1 MTSLDTPE
9 RPSNMFSIDWLE
21 RRESLDAR
29 SRSHRLTGVTA
40 DWLGQRT
47 GPHRI
52 LDLGSGSGSN
62 LRFLAP
68 RLPGPQH
75 WRLLD
80 HDTDLLAHAR
90 RQSGRLR
97 DLSGDRVNV
106 ETSCRDLSSVD
117 EAFLAGTDLVVASA
131 LFDLVSRS
139 WLESLVQACAQK
151 RQAMLITLSVDG
163 SWSFL
168 DASGQPI
175 EDGEDIAVRTLFQ
188 AHQVRDKGLGQALG
202 GEAPAVLTTC
212 LTEAGFQVD
221 VAVTPWHLAAGDP
234 EGLGLTDVQ
243 AEGPAEGLAE
253 GLAEAL
259 VTGWHDAALEQAPTE
274 ASRLAEWRE
283 RHLAGLASGE
293 LGVMVGHRDILARP
307 SAAGERG

>member
-1 MTSLDTPE
+1 MTSLDIQE
-9 RPSNMFSIDWLE
+9 HPSNVFTFDWLD
-21 RRESLDAR
+21 RREPMDGR
-29 SRSHRLTGVTA
+29 SRSHQLTGLAA
-40 DWLGQRT
+40 DWLSQRP

-90 RQSGRLR
+90 RQSGLLR
-97 DLSGDRVNV
+97 DLSGNRVSV
-106 ETSCRDLSSVD
+106 ETSCRDLASVD
-117 EAFLAGTDLVVASA
+117 EGYLAGSDLVVASA

-139 WLESLVQACAQK
+139 WVESLVQACARH
-151 RQAMLITLSVDG
+151 RQSILITLSVDG
-163 SWSFL
+163 DWAFF
-168 DASGQPI
+168 DAHGQRF
-175 EDGEDIAVRTLFQ
+175 EDAEDNAVRTLFQ
-188 AHQVRDKGLGQALG
+188 AHQVRDKGLGTALG

-212 LTEAGFQVD
+212 LTEACYHVD
-221 VAVTPWHLAAGDP
+221 GASTPWHLMAGDP
-234 EGLGLTDVQ
+234 EGLGL
-243 AEGPAEGLAE
+243 AEG
-253 GLAEAL
+253 L

-274 ASRLAEWRE
+274 ADRLAEWRE
-283 RHLAGLASGE
+283 RRLAGLASGE

-307 SAAGERG
+307 AASGGRG

>member
-9 RPSNMFSIDWLE
+9 RPSNVFSIDWLE

-29 SRSHRLTGVTA
+29 SRSHLLTGLAA

-97 DLSGDRVNV
+97 DLSGDRVSV

-117 EAFLAGTDLVVASA
+117 GAFLAGTDLVVASA

-139 WLESLVQACAQK
+139 WVESLVHDCAHN

-163 SWSFL
+163 DWGFL
-168 DASGQPI
+168 DPKGQSI

-202 GEAPAVLTTC
+202 GQAPAVLMTC
-212 LTEAGFQVD
+212 LKEAGFRVD
-221 VAVTPWHLAAGDP
+221 GADTPWHLIAGNS
-234 EGLGLTDVQ
+234 EGL
-243 AEGPAEGLAE
+243 

-259 VTGWHDAALEQAPTE
+259 VRGWHDAALEQSPAE
-274 ASRLAEWRE
+274 VSRLAEWRE
-283 RHLAGLASGE
+283 SRLAGLASGG

-307 SAAGERG
+307 SASGERG